1 VFFLSF
7 PLFLSA
13 TFLCRLIL
21 SFFCRLFLLLFYLVC
36 FLMDYEEHYTGSQR
50 VLSKG
55 ELFFT
60 SLEQQ
65 VRRYIDMGKENS

>member
-1 VFFLSF
+1 
-7 PLFLSA
+7 
-13 TFLCRLIL
+13 
-21 SFFCRLFLLLFYLVC
+21 
-36 FLMDYEEHYTGSQR
+36 MDYEEHYTGSQR

-65 VRRYIDMGKENS
+65 VRRYIDMGKENSWGLLKRFAGVC

>member
-1 VFFLSF
+1 
-7 PLFLSA
+7 
-13 TFLCRLIL
+13 
-21 SFFCRLFLLLFYLVC
+21 
-36 FLMDYEEHYTGSQR
+36 MDYEEHYTGSQR

-65 VRRYIDMGKENS
+65 VRRYIDMGKENR